1 MVSRLVLGSGTVAHT
16 VLEAIRER
24 PGDLLVLD
32 PDESRIE
39 SLRNE
44 KVAAETADVTDPG
57 ALLAHGDGPDVVF
70 VASDDAAINARAAEA
85 AATALPDAY
94 LVAYTGTGATA
105 DHRARLA
112 AAADR
117 VCSAGAAVVD
127 HVEAGVE
134 RGTDAR
140 ARHLR
145 ETLESVEGTLTVL
158 AHDNPDPDAIAAA
171 IALCRIAEALGVD
184 AEPCYFGDISHQ
196 ENRAFVNLLELEL
209 TRLDPEAEY
218 DFDAVALVDHSAPGV
233 NDQLDPETPVDVVID
248 HHPAK
253 GEVSVPFADIR
264 EDVGAT
270 STIMTQYLDWF
281 GVEYAEALATALLY
295 GIRIDTKDFKREI
308 TQQDFGAA
316 ADLLPHAAIDV
327 LERIESPSI
336 SADTFE
342 VVARGIRNR
351 EVEGD
356 VLASCVG
363 AISDRDAIAQAADRL
378 LAIQGVTVT
387 FVYGFMDGT
396 IYASARGR
404 GNDVDLGEALRV
416 AFDGVGSAGGHTDM
430 AGAQLPLGVF
440 AAVQEDEGET
450 LASVLEGA
458 ITPRFFE
465 AVRGEANTDEI
476 APVGDATAE

>member
-16 VLEAIRER
+16 VLEAIHER
-24 PGDLLVLD
+24 SGELLVLD

-44 KVAAETADVTDPG
+44 TVAAETADVTDPAAIL
-57 ALLAHGDGPDVVF
+57 ALGGDPDVVF
-70 VASDDAAINARAAEA
+70 VASDDATRNALAAEA
-85 AATALPDAY
+85 ASTALPDAY
-94 LVAYTGTGATA
+94 IVAYTGTGATA
-105 DHRARLA
+105 DHRRRLH

-117 VCSAGAAVVD
+117 ICSAGAAVVD

-134 RGTDAR
+134 RGTDTR
-140 ARHLR
+140 ARRLR
-145 ETLESVEGTLTVL
+145 ETLEAVDGTLTVL
-158 AHDNPDPDAIAAA
+158 AHDNPDPDAIASA
-171 IALCRIAEALGVD
+171 IALCRIAEALGIE

-209 TRLDPEAEY
+209 TRLDPEEEY
-218 DFDAVALVDHSAPGV
+218 AFDAVALVDHSAPGV
-233 NDQLDPETPVDVVID
+233 NDQLASDVDVDVVID

-270 STIMTQYLDWF
+270 STIMTQYLDCF
-281 GVEYAEALATALLY
+281 GVERTEMLSTALLY

-308 TQQDFGAA
+308 TQQDFTAA
-316 ADLLPHAAIDV
+316 ADLLPNADIDI

-336 SADTFE
+336 SADTLE

-363 AISDRDAIAQAADRL
+363 AITDRDAIAQAADQL

-404 GNDVDLGEALRV
+404 GNDVDLGEVLRV
-416 AFDGVGSAGGHTDM
+416 AFDDIGSAGGHTDM

-440 AAVQEDEGET
+440 DAVQDEDDT
-450 LASVLEGA
+450 LAAVLEGA
-458 ITPRFFE
+458 ITPRFFA
-465 AVRGEANTDEI
+465 AVRDEVDSG
-476 APVGDATAE
+476 ALTPVGDATAE

>member
-1 MVSRLVLGSGTVAHT
+1 MLGSGTVAHT
-16 VLEAIRER
+16 VLDSVRER
-24 PGDLLVLD
+24 SGELLVLD

-44 KVAAETADVTDPG
+44 KVAAERADVTDPAAVERLG
-57 ALLAHGDGPDVVF
+57 GDPDLVF
-70 VASDDAAINARAAEA
+70 VASDDVTVNALATEAAAEA
-85 AATALPDAY
+85 FPDAY

-105 DHRARLA
+105 EHRATFA
-112 AAADR
+112 ETADR
-117 VCSAGAAVVD
+117 VCSAGEAL
-127 HVEAGVE
+127 VEHIETRVE
-134 RGTDAR
+134 RGTAAR

-145 ETLESVEGTLTVL
+145 EILESIEGSLTVL

-171 IALCRIAEALGVD
+171 VALCRIAEAFGVD

-209 TRLDPEAEY
+209 TRLDAEAEQE
-218 DFDAVALVDHSAPGV
+218 FDTVALVDHSAPGV

-248 HHPAK
+248 HHPPK

-270 STIMTQYLDWF
+270 STIVTQYLDCF
-281 GVEYAEALATALLY
+281 DVDLTEALATALLY

-308 TQQDFGAA
+308 TQQDFEAA
-316 ADLLPHAAIDV
+316 AALLPHANIDV

-351 EVEGD
+351 EVDGE

-363 AISDRDAIAQAADRL
+363 AITDRDAIAQAADRL

-396 IYASARGR
+396 VYASARGR
-404 GNDVDLGEALRV
+404 GNDVDLGEVLRV

-440 AAVQEDEGET
+440 DAVQDDAGDT

-465 AVRGEANTDEI
+465 AVRDAAKPDES
-476 APVGDATAE
+476 ASPTSDARVE